1 MPRIPAVPQP
11 TNAELAILRV
21 LWNEG
26 ECTVREVHERLPE
39 REVGYTTVLKL
50 MQIMTDKG
58 LVRRNESAR
67 SHVYRAALPEREV
80 QRKLVTDLVDRAF
93 EGSAAGLVMHALE
106 NNLASAADLAEIR
119 KLLDERSP
127 RSEP

>member
-1 MPRIPAVPQP
+1 
-11 TNAELAILRV
+11 V

-50 MQIMTDKG
+50 MQIMADKG
-58 LVRRNESAR
+58 LVRRNETAR
-67 SHVYRAALPEREV
+67 SHVYRAAIAERDV
-80 QRKLVTDLVDRAF
+80 QRRLVTDLVDRAF

-106 NNLASAADLAEIR
+106 SHPATAADLAEIR
-119 KLLDERSP
+119 KLLDQRQP
-127 RSEP
+127 KGDA